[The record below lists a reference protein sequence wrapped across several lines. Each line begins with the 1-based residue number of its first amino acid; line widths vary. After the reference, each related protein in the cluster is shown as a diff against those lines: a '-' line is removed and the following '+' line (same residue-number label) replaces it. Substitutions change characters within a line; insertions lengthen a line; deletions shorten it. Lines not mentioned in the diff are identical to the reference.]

1 MFKTAAIALLCAL
14 SLFAVFD
21 PGEARAKKPANSYT
35 LECVLR
41 SGCHFTCL
49 AASGVKIE
57 RVFDEKNVKSVDF
70 IEFGRAAVATIF
82 VSNEQPS
89 TFRLSGTVFYEI
101 PNSLVR

>member
-1 MFKTAAIALLCAL
+1 VFKTAAIALLCAL

-49 AASGVKIE
+49 AASGVKSE
-57 RVFDEKNVKSVDF
+57 RIFDKKNVKSVDF
-70 IEFGRAAVATIF
+70 IEFGLCSSRHDFRLERAAFNI
-82 VSNEQPS
+82 PS
-89 TFRLSGTVFYEI
+89 
-101 PNSLVR
+101 